1 MSRANG
7 RDSKV
12 MIEVTMFEKIMKEIK
27 LVLGPLYPCPRL
39 GLKPGDQK
47 SGKFRNAS
55 RLHGVL
61 LLGTVG

>member
-1 MSRANG
+1 
-7 RDSKV
+7 